1 MRSVNRVHRGAVAVA
16 GAAAIVLTMAPT
28 AFAEGSWSSSIS
40 DAKTGF
46 SSRWWTKQKDYD
58 ASTVIKFNDCRAS
71 GPDTSTTVQLTKY
84 KSGPLP
90 DENRGQKT
98 FTACFSGG
106 TSTGDW
112 GTQRGGGDE
121 YRFSI
126 MKINGSSSSYSL
138 YVSSLSVSY

>member
-16 GAAAIVLTMAPT
+16 GAAAIILTMAPT
-28 AFAEGSWSSSIS
+28 AFAEGSFSSSIS
-40 DAKTGF
+40 GAMTGF
-46 SSRWWTKQKDYD
+46 NSRWWTKQKNYD
-58 ASTVIKFNDCRAS
+58 ASTVINFKNCWAS

-98 FTACFSGG
+98 FTACFGGG
-106 TSTGDW
+106 TSSGNW

-121 YRFSI
+121 YRFAI
-126 MKINGSSSSYSL
+126 MKINGSTSGYSL
-138 YVSSLSVSY
+138 NVSSLSVSY